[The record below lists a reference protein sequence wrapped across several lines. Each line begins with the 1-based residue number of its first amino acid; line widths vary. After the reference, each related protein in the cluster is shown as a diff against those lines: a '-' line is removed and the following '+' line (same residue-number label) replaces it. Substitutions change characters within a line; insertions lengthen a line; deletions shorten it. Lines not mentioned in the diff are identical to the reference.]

1 MSNDVMKA
9 AFKKAGLAEQVRR
22 VEEKER
28 WEAAEEKRDRIIRDA
43 EQFKMSRDR
52 SFLEAMAECVVRP
65 SGQDDA
71 MVVVNSL
78 TVEDMNMDLIR
89 KMFLVI
95 LPEPFFGK
103 VVSALYHKVISL
115 SNMPPPM
122 KGKVSRSFYSLNWE
136 VDLSDKSASDHLVAL
151 ILLKSVVT
159 SLLAFS
165 YDKFFSIK
173 TSLDQ
178 HGMFALK
185 QSFSGQRVAAF
196 SQTLSGELIFNSSR
210 IVDNSLKMLREYISG
225 SIDSDD

>member
-9 AFKKAGLAEQVRR
+9 AFRKAGLTEHVRK

-28 WEAAEEKRDRIIRDA
+28 REAAEEKRDRIIRDA
-43 EQFKMSRDR
+43 EQFKMSRDH
-52 SFLEAMAECVVRP
+52 SFLEAMVGCAVRP

-78 TVEDMNMDLIR
+78 TVEDMNMDLLR

-151 ILLKSVVT
+151 ILLKAVVT
-159 SLLAFS
+159 SLWAFS

-185 QSFSGQRVAAF
+185 QSFAGQRVAAF
-196 SQTLSGELIFNSSR
+196 SQTLAGELMFNSGR
-210 IVDNSLKMLREYISG
+210 IVDNSLKMLQDALAG
-225 SIDSDD
+225 SIDSND